1 MTTQTDSSI
10 KSSMRAAALHI
21 GVLVRFVQKVALSHA
36 LPNPLLLRG

>member
-1 MTTQTDSSI
+1 MFVNT
-10 KSSMRAAALHI
+10 RL